1 VIVLENKKIAIIDYG
16 MGNLRSVQKAF
27 ESFGATCSITSDS
40 KEILSSSGVI
50 LPGVGAFPDAMESIK
65 KLGFDVA
72 LKKAV
77 DKKTPI
83 MGICL
88 GMQLL
93 FDSSS
98 EIRDTKGLGLIKGNI
113 KKFEVDLKI
122 PHMGWNNLNIIK
134 ENALLEG
141 VKNNSYVYFVHSY
154 YAKLNEQNLNA
165 DTVYGIKVPA
175 VVSSGNVFGTQF
187 HPEKSGEPGIQM
199 LKNFWNLSVEER
211 D

>member
-1 VIVLENKKIAIIDYG
+1 MENKKIAIIDYG

-83 MGICL
+83 LGICL

-175 VVSSGNVFGTQF
+175 VVSSSNVFGTQF

>member
-1 VIVLENKKIAIIDYG
+1 MENKKIAIIDYG

-83 MGICL
+83 LGICL

-134 ENALLEG
+134 ENELLEG

-175 VVSSGNVFGTQF
+175 VVSSSNVFGTQF

>member
-1 VIVLENKKIAIIDYG
+1 MENKKIAIIDYG

-27 ESFGATCSITSDS
+27 ESFGATCSITADS

-50 LPGVGAFPDAMESIK
+50 LPGVGAFPDAMESVK

-83 MGICL
+83 LGICL

-134 ENALLEG
+134 ENALLQG

>member
-1 VIVLENKKIAIIDYG
+1 MENKKIAIIDYG

-83 MGICL
+83 LGICL

-113 KKFEVDLKI
+113 EKFEVDLKI

-134 ENALLEG
+134 ENALLGG

>member
-1 VIVLENKKIAIIDYG
+1 MENKKIAIIDYG

-77 DKKTPI
+77 DKKTPVL
-83 MGICL
+83 GICL

-98 EIRDTKGLGLIKGNI
+98 EIRDTKGLSLIKGNI
-113 KKFEVDLKI
+113 EKFEVDLKI

>member
-1 VIVLENKKIAIIDYG
+1 MENKKIAIIDYG

-50 LPGVGAFPDAMESIK
+50 LPGVGAFPDAMGSIK

-83 MGICL
+83 LGICL

-113 KKFEVDLKI
+113 EKFEVDLKI

-134 ENALLEG
+134 ENALLQG

>member
-1 VIVLENKKIAIIDYG
+1 MENRKIAIIDYG

-83 MGICL
+83 LGICL

-113 KKFEVDLKI
+113 EKFEVDLKI